1 MPEFNEVGDF
11 CPNEVCPD
19 YGQRQTATQRN
30 IVKNGKSKAG
40 HQRYLCRTCGKTFT
54 ATHGTIFYRRRT
66 PEAAIIE
73 VLALLAEG
81 SRVSSVSRVKGYKE
95 DTILEW
101 LRAAGAHA
109 EKIAAELMAT
119 YQVTRGQIDGLWAY
133 AGHKGEKKAILK
145 RSNTANSGARP

>member
-30 IVKNGKSKAG
+30 IVKNGKAKAG

-81 SRVSSVSRVKGYKE
+81 SRVSS
-95 DTILEW
+95 T
-101 LRAAGAHA
+101 
-109 EKIAAELMAT
+109 
-119 YQVTRGQIDGLWAY
+119 
-133 AGHKGEKKAILK
+133 
-145 RSNTANSGARP
+145 P